1 VEEALIG
8 RVKDFNAS
16 SIHHIDMSYSNT
28 KPDSNRDDKPSQHR
42 ERKLSRQQMKE
53 QKMVQNQERL
63 IRSTETLET
72 IKKDIQI
79 PKRIKRLINEANLML
94 KDENNGSLSVRAANA
109 ISIMEELTYSR
120 HVQSHVRTKIWDVVS
135 SLEAIRE

>member
-1 VEEALIG
+1 M
-8 RVKDFNAS
+8 KDFNAS
-16 SIHHIDMSYSNT
+16 SIHHTDMSFDSNT
-28 KPDSNRDDKPSQHR
+28 KPDSNRDNKPSQNR

>member
-1 VEEALIG
+1 M
-8 RVKDFNAS
+8 KDFNAS
-16 SIHHIDMSYSNT
+16 SIHHIDMSYSNI
-28 KPDSNRDDKPSQHR
+28 PDSNRNNKSTHNR
-42 ERKLSRQQMKE
+42 ERRPTRQQMKE
-53 QKMVQNQERL
+53 QKMVENQERL
-63 IRSTETLET
+63 IRSTETLEM